1 MCVPWCDPDC
11 TKALRLKR
19 AAWNN
24 YRYKR
29 ATPSQLS
36 ALISIKKTSAC
47 LRRTILN
54 SWTIA
59 GEIISPRLYLYLFQ
73 LSDVGSRQTSTLSS
87 IFAIL
92 SSLIHSYPLF
102 FQPGWVP
109 LKLPENAL
117 PSHSPCP
124 LMNPIMLVFLPQ
136 YFTLPHA
143 AATPSATR
151 GKLCP
156 VLTKGTRP
164 HRPRARGKPRFR
176 APSPEAGREEWRLTL
191 LARRTRRDG
200 CRVLLPRFFRQQTLG
215 MKIKCKGID
224 ELLLSSG
231 RGLGIKCQFQ
241 FCLFW

>member
-1 MCVPWCDPDC
+1 MTTFQSSFLLLHTFHFLIPLRGALIKLIVILLLNLSTIPLPLLVHFQMCFSVVVPRAAYTAIPWTFMCVPWCDPDC

-92 SSLIHSYPLF
+92 SSLIHSYPLI
-102 FQPGWVP
+102 FQPG
-109 LKLPENAL
+109 
-117 PSHSPCP
+117 
-124 LMNPIMLVFLPQ
+124 
-136 YFTLPHA
+136 
-143 AATPSATR
+143 
-151 GKLCP
+151 
-156 VLTKGTRP
+156 
-164 HRPRARGKPRFR
+164 
-176 APSPEAGREEWRLTL
+176 
-191 LARRTRRDG
+191 
-200 CRVLLPRFFRQQTLG
+200 
-215 MKIKCKGID
+215 
-224 ELLLSSG
+224 
-231 RGLGIKCQFQ
+231 
-241 FCLFW
+241 